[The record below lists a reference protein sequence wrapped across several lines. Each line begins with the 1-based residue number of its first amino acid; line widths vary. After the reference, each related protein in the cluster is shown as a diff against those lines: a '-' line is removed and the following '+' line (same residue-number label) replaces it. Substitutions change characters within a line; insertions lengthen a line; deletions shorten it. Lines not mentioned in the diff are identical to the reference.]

1 MSNKRFGYARVSTT
15 DQNEGRQVLELL
27 ESGIEERD
35 IYVDKQSGRSFERT
49 TIWPCATPSCEK
61 EMC

>member
-15 DQNEGRQVLELL
+15 DQNEDRQVLELL

-35 IYVDKQSGRSFERT
+35 IYAVSYT
-49 TIWPCATPSCEK
+49 HLTLPTILLV
-61 EMC
+61 

>member
-15 DQNEGRQVLELL
+15 DQNEDRQVLERL

-35 IYVDKQSGRSFERT
+35 IYWHKLSGRSIELTYYYGLRDR
-49 TIWPCATPSCEK
+49 ILRKADG
-61 EMC
+61 

>member
-15 DQNEGRQVLELL
+15 DQNEDRQVLELL

-35 IYVDKQSGRSFERT
+35 IYVDKAFPLLCDDEGK
-49 TIWPCATPSCEK
+49 TIEHFLWDNAQ
-61 EMC
+61 